1 MQPYRERPIDATLRA
16 VGSLWFGGVILML
29 LLLAMACATVFESSH
44 GSEQALGVFYRSW
57 WFELGLGLLGANVAA
72 ALLVRYPFIR
82 RRLGFV
88 VTHAGILLVLGG
100 ALVTEYF
107 GVNGQLG
114 LAEGDTAGYFTVPE
128 NTLTLTNPAED
139 TRSVV
144 HLKDS
149 AFSGFEVVERP
160 SAPVLTLDDIR
171 VEVERY
177 LPDAVLTESVTD
189 DSPHAS
195 PAVEVSIS
203 PSGRDDPK
211 WVFPGR
217 PTQVG
222 LTRAAFRIFQ
232 DAEALARLVESP
244 TSAASTSKGEVKVE
258 FEGATFAIPIEES
271 LSEAVP
277 LGETGYTLRTLRY
290 MPHATVGPDRKVT
303 NASPDP
309 VNPAVE
315 VELSGRDGN
324 EKRLVFAKFP
334 DFKSMHGQNQRED
347 IRVTLSVSE
356 THAPQAPA
364 EVLGGP
370 QGEMYVRF
378 SWEGT
383 APVVRELAVGEAV
396 ETPWPGEKFTLL
408 RRFDHARR
416 RQSMVPPDR
425 IRQDRTPALL
435 ARIGSEGDSSTMWLW
450 RRQARE
456 FSAGGKRYVLAY
468 GDKQVP
474 LGFTVKLNRF
484 RLGYYPGSERPRSF
498 ESHVSI
504 VDATT
509 GREQSR
515 VISMN
520 HPTKYGGYSF
530 FQSRYRMGS
539 DQTISFL
546 SVSRDPGMWVVFAG
560 YIATMVGMVLVL
572 VTRMR
577 DRRRATAPAATARS
591 GAQRPAAGM
600 RDLTVLPS
608 HGDRSDAGSDKE
620 SVDHGRPRPASPVR
634 R

>member
-1 MQPYRERPIDATLRA
+1 MQSYRVDPIDGTLRA

-29 LLLAMACATVFESSH
+29 LLLAMACATVFESSY
-44 GSEQALGVFYRSW
+44 GSEQALGIFYRSW

-72 ALLVRYPFIR
+72 ALLVRYPFTR
-82 RRLGFV
+82 RKLGFV
-88 VTHAGILLVLGG
+88 MTHAGILLVLAG

-139 TRSVV
+139 TRSVAR
-144 HLKDS
+144 LKS
-149 AFSGFEVVERP
+149 RAFSGFEAAEAP
-160 SAPVLTLDDIR
+160 SAPVILLDDVR
-171 VEVERY
+171 VKVERY

-195 PAVEVSIS
+195 PAVEVSVS

-217 PTQVG
+217 PIHVG
-222 LTRAAFRIFQ
+222 LTRVAFRTFQ
-232 DAEALARLVESP
+232 DAEELARLVDSP
-244 TSAASTSKGEVKVE
+244 ASPASTSKGEVRVE
-258 FEGATFAIPIEES
+258 LEGATFTVPIEES
-271 LSEAVP
+271 LREAVP
-277 LGETGYTLRTLRY
+277 LGETEYTLRTLRY
-290 MPHATVGPDRKVT
+290 LPHATVGPDRKVT

-315 VELSGRDGN
+315 VELSSPDAS

-356 THAPQAPA
+356 AHAPQAPA

-370 QGEMYVRF
+370 EGEMYVRF
-378 SWEGT
+378 TWEGT
-383 APVVRELAVGEAV
+383 TPVVRKLAIGEAV
-396 ETPWPGEKFTLL
+396 ETPWPGQKLALL

-416 RQSMVPPDR
+416 RQSMQQPDR
-425 IRQDRTPALL
+425 IRQDRMPALL
-435 ARIGSEGDSSTMWLW
+435 VRIGSEGDSSTMWLW
-450 RRQARE
+450 HRQPRE
-456 FSAGGKRYVLAY
+456 FDVGGKRYVLVY
-468 GDKQVP
+468 GDKRVP
-474 LGFTVKLNRF
+474 LNFTVRLDRF
-484 RLGYYPGSERPRSF
+484 RVGYYPGSERPRSF

-530 FQSRYRMGS
+530 FQSSYRMGR
-539 DQTISFL
+539 DQTLSFL
-546 SVSRDPGMWVVFAG
+546 SVSRDPGQWIVFAG
-560 YIATMVGMVLVL
+560 YIATMIGMVLVL
-572 VTRMR
+572 VTRTR
-577 DRRRATAPAATARS
+577 DRQRAAAVATSTPSRAQNPEARM
-591 GAQRPAAGM
+591 QDRP
-600 RDLTVLPS
+600 VVSS
-608 HGDRSDAGSDKE
+608 HGQHPVVGSGTQK
-620 SVDHGRPRPASPVR
+620 VDQERPRPASPVR

>member
-1 MQPYRERPIDATLRA
+1 MQPYRAGRIDATLRA
-16 VGSLWFGGVILML
+16 VGSLWFGGVFLVL

-57 WFELGLGLLGANVAA
+57 WFELGLGLLGANIAA
-72 ALLVRYPFIR
+72 ALVVRYPFTWR
-82 RRLGFV
+82 KAGFV

-114 LAEGDTAGYFTVPE
+114 LAEGETAGYFTVPE
-128 NTLTLTNPAED
+128 NTLTLANPTEE

-144 HLKDS
+144 HLKGGV
-149 AFSGFEVVERP
+149 FSGFEAVEAP
-160 SAPVLTLDDIR
+160 SAPVLALEDIR

-189 DSPHAS
+189 DAPHAS
-195 PAVEVSIS
+195 PAVEVSVS
-203 PSGRDDPK
+203 PSGRDDPQ
-211 WVFPGR
+211 WIFPGR
-217 PTQVG
+217 PAHVG
-222 LTRAAFRIFQ
+222 LTRVGFRIFQ
-232 DAEALARLVESP
+232 DAEELARLVDSP
-244 TSAASTSKGEVKVE
+244 APSASTSKGTVKVDL
-258 FEGATFAIPIEES
+258 GGTTFTVPIEDS
-271 LSEAVP
+271 LREPVP
-277 LGETGYTLRTLRY
+277 LGETGYSLRTLRY

-303 NASPDP
+303 NASPNP

-315 VELSGRDGN
+315 VELSGQDGS

-334 DFKSMHGQNQRED
+334 DFKSMHGQSQRED

-370 QGEMYVRF
+370 EGEMYVRF
-378 SWEGT
+378 TWEGT
-383 APVVRELAVGEAV
+383 APVIRKLAVGEAV
-396 ETPWPGEKFTLL
+396 ETPWPGQKFTLL

-416 RQSMVPPDR
+416 RQSMQQPDK

-435 ARIGSEGDSSTMWLW
+435 VRIGSEDDSSTMWLW
-450 RRQARE
+450 RRQPRE
-456 FSAGGKRYVLAY
+456 FNAGGKRYVLTY

-474 LGFTVKLNRF
+474 LGFTVKLDRF
-484 RLGYYPGSERPRSF
+484 RVGYYPGSERARSF
-498 ESHVSI
+498 ESHISI

-520 HPTKYGGYSF
+520 HPTKYGGYSL
-530 FQSRYRMGS
+530 FQSRYRIDR
-539 DQTISFL
+539 DQTLSFL
-546 SVSRDPGMWVVFAG
+546 SVSRDPGTWVVFAG
-560 YIATMVGMVLVL
+560 YIATMIGMVLVL
-572 VTRMR
+572 VTRTR
-577 DRRRATAPAATARS
+577 DRQRAAALATSVRS
-591 GAQRPAAGM
+591 GAQDPAAGTQN
-600 RDLTVLPS
+600 LTVLPS
-608 HGDRSDAGSDKE
+608 HGNHPGTCGGKE
-620 SVDHGRPRPASPVR
+620 NVDQERPRAASPVR